1 MCLNFIVFKTF
12 KSNFKIRWRIISSL
26 NELTKRV
33 LIMAE
38 NSFKNVSTQP
48 KVFFLLPVKTL
59 FLLGGVFSAFFILIA
74 GLVLFGYTNS
84 MDNAIFSLMR
94 SNSSNP
100 ILDQTLQRIVF
111 LGSSQFV
118 LPLSL
123 LVGVFLSLYRKNL
136 ALGVWFVLSVIL
148 FEALLE
154 SLKHLLV
161 HSIQRFSHSANF
173 PNATALSLTLFYG
186 LLVLLIPHLIT
197 HQIFQNILSY
207 SLLGLILLIGLVLIV
222 LGVSFSSVLGG
233 VCLGALG
240 ACFSIGIYLSVFQKI

>member
-1 MCLNFIVFKTF
+1 
-12 KSNFKIRWRIISSL
+12 
-26 NELTKRV
+26 
-33 LIMAE
+33 MAE
-38 NSFKNVSTQP
+38 NSFKNVSIQP
-48 KVFFLLPVKTL
+48 KPFFLLPVKTL

-74 GLVLFGYTNS
+74 GLVFFDYANS
-84 MDNAIFSLMR
+84 MDNAIFNLMR

-123 LVGVFLSLYRKNL
+123 LVGVFLSLYRRNL

-154 SLKHLLV
+154 SLKHLLA
-161 HSIQRFSHSANF
+161 HSIQWLSHSANF
-173 PNATALSLTLFYG
+173 PSAIALSLTLFYG

-233 VCLGALG
+233 FCLGALG

>member
-1 MCLNFIVFKTF
+1 
-12 KSNFKIRWRIISSL
+12 
-26 NELTKRV
+26 
-33 LIMAE
+33 MAE

-48 KVFFLLPVKTL
+48 KIFFLLQVKTL
-59 FLLGGVFSAFFILIA
+59 FLLGGVFSAFFILMMV
-74 GLVLFGYTNS
+74 GLVFFDYAHS

-123 LVGVFLSLYRKNL
+123 LVGVFLSLYRRNL
-136 ALGVWFVLSVIL
+136 ALGVWFVLSVVL

-161 HSIQRFSHSANF
+161 HSIQWLSHSANF
-173 PNATALSLTLFYG
+173 PNATALSLALFYG
-186 LLVLLIPHLIT
+186 LLILLMPHFIT
-197 HQIFQNILSY
+197 HQTLKNILFY

-233 VCLGALG
+233 FCLGALG

>member
-1 MCLNFIVFKTF
+1 
-12 KSNFKIRWRIISSL
+12 
-26 NELTKRV
+26 
-33 LIMAE
+33 MAE
-38 NSFKNVSTQP
+38 NSFKNVSAQP

-59 FLLGGVFSAFFILIA
+59 FLLGGVFSTFFIMIA

-94 SNSSNP
+94 SNSSSP
-100 ILDQTLQRIVF
+100 ILDQTLRRIIF

-123 LVGVFLSLYRKNL
+123 LVGVFLSLYRRNL

-154 SLKHLLV
+154 SLKHLFT
-161 HSIQRFSHSANF
+161 HSIQWLSHSANF
-173 PNATALSLTLFYG
+173 PSAIALSLTLFYG

-207 SLLGLILLIGLVLIV
+207 SLLGLIFLIGLALIV

-233 VCLGALG
+233 FCLGALG

>member
-1 MCLNFIVFKTF
+1 
-12 KSNFKIRWRIISSL
+12 
-26 NELTKRV
+26 
-33 LIMAE
+33 MAE

-48 KVFFLLPVKTL
+48 KPFFLLPVKTL

-94 SNSSNP
+94 SNSSSP
-100 ILDQTLQRIVF
+100 ILDQTLRRVVF

-123 LVGVFLSLYRKNL
+123 LVGVFLSLYRRNL

-154 SLKHLLV
+154 SLKHLFA
-161 HSIQRFSHSANF
+161 HSIQWLSHSANF
-173 PNATALSLTLFYG
+173 PSTIALSLTLFYG

-207 SLLGLILLIGLVLIV
+207 GLLGLILLISLALIV

-233 VCLGALG
+233 FCLGALG

>member
-1 MCLNFIVFKTF
+1 
-12 KSNFKIRWRIISSL
+12 
-26 NELTKRV
+26 
-33 LIMAE
+33 MAE

-59 FLLGGVFSAFFILIA
+59 FLLGGVFSAFFILIF
-74 GLVLFGYTNS
+74 GLVFFDCTNS

-123 LVGVFLSLYRKNL
+123 LVGVFLSLYRRNL
-136 ALGVWFVLSVIL
+136 ALGVWFVLSVVL

-154 SLKHLLV
+154 SLKHLLA
-161 HSIQRFSHSANF
+161 HSIQWFSRSANF
-173 PNATALSLTLFYG
+173 PNATALSLALFYG
-186 LLVLLIPHLIT
+186 LLILLIPHLIT
-197 HQIFQNILSY
+197 HQTLKNILFY
-207 SLLGLILLIGLVLIV
+207 SLFGLILLIGLVLIV

-233 VCLGALG
+233 FCLGALG

>member
-1 MCLNFIVFKTF
+1 
-12 KSNFKIRWRIISSL
+12 
-26 NELTKRV
+26 
-33 LIMAE
+33 MAE

-48 KVFFLLPVKTL
+48 KPFFLLPVKTL

-74 GLVLFGYTNS
+74 GLVLFDYANL
-84 MDNAIFSLMR
+84 MDHAIFNLMR
-94 SNSSNP
+94 SNSSSP
-100 ILDQTLQRIVF
+100 ILDQTLRRVVF

-123 LVGVFLSLYRKNL
+123 LVGVFLSLYRRNL

-154 SLKHLLV
+154 SLKHLLA
-161 HSIQRFSHSANF
+161 HSIQWLSHSANF
-173 PNATALSLTLFYG
+173 PSAIALSLTLFYG
-186 LLVLLIPHLIT
+186 LLILLIPHFIA

-207 SLLGLILLIGLVLIV
+207 SLLGLILLIGLALIV

-233 VCLGALG
+233 LCLGALG

>member
-1 MCLNFIVFKTF
+1 
-12 KSNFKIRWRIISSL
+12 
-26 NELTKRV
+26 
-33 LIMAE
+33 MAE

-74 GLVLFGYTNS
+74 GLVFFDYANS

-123 LVGVFLSLYRKNL
+123 LVGVFLSLYRRNL
-136 ALGVWFVLSVIL
+136 ALGVWFVLSVVL

-154 SLKHLLV
+154 SLKHLLAP
-161 HSIQRFSHSANF
+161 SNWWLSHSANF
-173 PNATALSLTLFYG
+173 PNAVALSLTLFYG

-197 HQIFQNILSY
+197 HQTLKNVLFY
-207 SLLGLILLIGLVLIV
+207 SLFGLIFLIGLVLIL

-233 VCLGALG
+233 FCLGALG

>member
-1 MCLNFIVFKTF
+1 
-12 KSNFKIRWRIISSL
+12 
-26 NELTKRV
+26 
-33 LIMAE
+33 MAE

-48 KVFFLLPVKTL
+48 KPFFLLPVKTL
-59 FLLGGVFSAFFILIA
+59 FLLGGVFSVFFILIA
-74 GLVLFGYTNS
+74 GLVFFDYANS
-84 MDNAIFSLMR
+84 MDHAIFSLMR

-100 ILDQTLQRIVF
+100 ILDQALRRVVF

-123 LVGVFLSLYRKNL
+123 LVGVFLSLYRRNL
-136 ALGVWFVLSVIL
+136 ALGVWFVLSVVI

-154 SLKHLLV
+154 SLKHLFA
-161 HSIQRFSHSANF
+161 HSVQWLSHSANF
-173 PNATALSLTLFYG
+173 PSAIALSLTLFYG

-233 VCLGALG
+233 FCLGALG

>member
-1 MCLNFIVFKTF
+1 
-12 KSNFKIRWRIISSL
+12 
-26 NELTKRV
+26 
-33 LIMAE
+33 MAE
-38 NSFKNVSTQP
+38 NSLKNVTIQSKP
-48 KVFFLLPVKTL
+48 FFLSQVKTL
-59 FLLGGVFSAFFILIA
+59 FLLGGVFSTFFILMV
-74 GLVLFGYTNS
+74 GLVFFDYANS
-84 MDNAIFSLMR
+84 MDNAIFSLMH

-123 LVGVFLSLYRKNL
+123 LVGVFLSLYRRNL

-154 SLKHLLV
+154 SLKHLLA
-161 HSIQRFSHSANF
+161 HSIQWLSRSANF

-197 HQIFQNILSY
+197 HQTLKNILFY
-207 SLLGLILLIGLVLIV
+207 SLFGLILLIGLALIV

-233 VCLGALG
+233 FCLGALG

>member
-1 MCLNFIVFKTF
+1 
-12 KSNFKIRWRIISSL
+12 
-26 NELTKRV
+26 
-33 LIMAE
+33 MAE

-59 FLLGGVFSAFFILIA
+59 FLLGGVFSAFFIMIA

-100 ILDQTLQRIVF
+100 ILDQTLRRVVF

-123 LVGVFLSLYRKNL
+123 LVGVFLSLYRRNL

-154 SLKHLLV
+154 SLKHLLA
-161 HSIQRFSHSANF
+161 HSIQWFSHSANF
-173 PNATALSLTLFYG
+173 PSAIALSLALFYG
-186 LLVLLIPHLIT
+186 LLVLLIPHLIA
-197 HQIFQNILSY
+197 HQTLKKILFY
-207 SLLGLILLIGLVLIV
+207 SLLGLIFLIGLALIV

-233 VCLGALG
+233 FCLGALG

>member
-1 MCLNFIVFKTF
+1 
-12 KSNFKIRWRIISSL
+12 
-26 NELTKRV
+26 
-33 LIMAE
+33 MAE
-38 NSFKNVSTQP
+38 NSFKNVSTQS
-48 KVFFLLPVKTL
+48 KVFFLLPVKAL

-74 GLVLFGYTNS
+74 GLVFFDYTNS
-84 MDNAIFSLMR
+84 MDHAIFSLMR

-100 ILDQTLQRIVF
+100 ILDQALRRVVF

-123 LVGVFLSLYRKNL
+123 LVGVFLSLYRRNL

-154 SLKHLLV
+154 SLKHLLA
-161 HSIQRFSHSANF
+161 HSVQWLSHSANF
-173 PNATALSLTLFYG
+173 PSAIALSLTLFYG

-197 HQIFQNILSY
+197 HQIFQNILSC
-207 SLLGLILLIGLVLIV
+207 SLLGLILLIGLALIV

-233 VCLGALG
+233 FCLGALG

>member
-1 MCLNFIVFKTF
+1 
-12 KSNFKIRWRIISSL
+12 
-26 NELTKRV
+26 
-33 LIMAE
+33 MAE
-38 NSFKNVSTQP
+38 NSFKNVSTHP
-48 KVFFLLPVKTL
+48 KPFFLLPAKTL
-59 FLLGGVFSAFFILIA
+59 FLLGGIFSAFFIMIA

-100 ILDQTLQRIVF
+100 ILDQTLRRIVF

-154 SLKHLLV
+154 SLKHLLA
-161 HSIQRFSHSANF
+161 HSIQWLSHSANF
-173 PNATALSLTLFYG
+173 PSAIALSLTLFYG

-197 HQIFQNILSY
+197 HQIFQNILSC
-207 SLLGLILLIGLVLIV
+207 SLLGLILLIGLALIV
-222 LGVSFSSVLGG
+222 LGVSFSSVLGWF
-233 VCLGALG
+233 CLGALG

>member
-1 MCLNFIVFKTF
+1 
-12 KSNFKIRWRIISSL
+12 
-26 NELTKRV
+26 
-33 LIMAE
+33 MAE

-48 KVFFLLPVKTL
+48 KVFFLLPAKTL
-59 FLLGGVFSAFFILIA
+59 FLLGGIFSAFFILIA

-123 LVGVFLSLYRKNL
+123 LVGVFLSLYRRNL

-154 SLKHLLV
+154 SLKHLFLRSV
-161 HSIQRFSHSANF
+161 QWLSHSANF
-173 PNATALSLTLFYG
+173 PSAIALSLTLFYG
-186 LLVLLIPHLIT
+186 LLVLLIPHFIAHKTL
-197 HQIFQNILSY
+197 QNILVY
-207 SLLGLILLIGLVLIV
+207 GLFGLIFLIGLVLIL

-233 VCLGALG
+233 FCLGALG

>member
-1 MCLNFIVFKTF
+1 
-12 KSNFKIRWRIISSL
+12 
-26 NELTKRV
+26 
-33 LIMAE
+33 MAE

-48 KVFFLLPVKTL
+48 KPFFLLPVKTL

-74 GLVLFGYTNS
+74 GLVFFDYTNS
-84 MDNAIFSLMR
+84 MDHAIFNLMR
-94 SNSSNP
+94 SNSSSP
-100 ILDQTLQRIVF
+100 ILDQTLPTHCF

-123 LVGVFLSLYRKNL
+123 LVGVFLSLYRRNL

-154 SLKHLLV
+154 SLKHLLA
-161 HSIQRFSHSANF
+161 HSIQWLSHSANF
-173 PNATALSLTLFYG
+173 PSAIALSLALFYG
-186 LLVLLIPHLIT
+186 LLILLIPHFIV

-207 SLLGLILLIGLVLIV
+207 SLFGLILLIGLALIV

-233 VCLGALG
+233 FCLGALG

>member
-1 MCLNFIVFKTF
+1 
-12 KSNFKIRWRIISSL
+12 
-26 NELTKRV
+26 
-33 LIMAE
+33 MAE

-48 KVFFLLPVKTL
+48 KPFFLLPVKTL
-59 FLLGGVFSAFFILIA
+59 FLLGGVFSAFFIMIA

-136 ALGVWFVLSVIL
+136 ALGVWFVLSVVL

-154 SLKHLLV
+154 SLKHLLA
-161 HSIQRFSHSANF
+161 HSIQWLSHSANF
-173 PNATALSLTLFYG
+173 PSAIALSLTLFYG

-207 SLLGLILLIGLVLIV
+207 SLLGLILLIGLALIV

-233 VCLGALG
+233 FCLGALG

>member
-1 MCLNFIVFKTF
+1 
-12 KSNFKIRWRIISSL
+12 
-26 NELTKRV
+26 
-33 LIMAE
+33 MAE

-59 FLLGGVFSAFFILIA
+59 FLLGGVFSAFFIMIA

-100 ILDQTLQRIVF
+100 ILDQTLRRVVF

-123 LVGVFLSLYRKNL
+123 LVGVFLSLYRRNL

-154 SLKHLLV
+154 SLKHLLA
-161 HSIQRFSHSANF
+161 HSIQWLSHSANF
-173 PNATALSLTLFYG
+173 PSAIALSLTLFYG
-186 LLVLLIPHLIT
+186 LLVLLIPHLIM
-197 HQIFQNILSY
+197 HQIFQNILSC
-207 SLLGLILLIGLVLIV
+207 SLLGLILLIDLALIV

-233 VCLGALG
+233 FCLGALG

>member
-1 MCLNFIVFKTF
+1 
-12 KSNFKIRWRIISSL
+12 
-26 NELTKRV
+26 
-33 LIMAE
+33 MAE

-48 KVFFLLPVKTL
+48 KAFFLLPVKTL
-59 FLLGGVFSAFFILIA
+59 FLLGGVFSAFFILIF
-74 GLVLFGYTNS
+74 GLVLFDYANS

-123 LVGVFLSLYRKNL
+123 LVGVFLSLYRRNL

-154 SLKHLLV
+154 SLKHLLA
-161 HSIQRFSHSANF
+161 HSIQWLSHSANF
-173 PNATALSLTLFYG
+173 PSAIALSLTLFYG

-207 SLLGLILLIGLVLIV
+207 SLLGLILLIGLALIV

-233 VCLGALG
+233 FCLGALG

>member
-1 MCLNFIVFKTF
+1 
-12 KSNFKIRWRIISSL
+12 
-26 NELTKRV
+26 
-33 LIMAE
+33 MAE
-38 NSFKNVSTQP
+38 NSLKNVTIQSKP
-48 KVFFLLPVKTL
+48 FFLSQVKTL
-59 FLLGGVFSAFFILIA
+59 FLLGGVFSAFFILMV
-74 GLVLFGYTNS
+74 GLVFFDCTHS
-84 MDNAIFSLMR
+84 MDNAIFNFAR
-94 SNSSNP
+94 SISFNSSP
-100 ILDQTLQRIVF
+100 ILTLILQNTAR

-154 SLKHLLV
+154 SLKHLFAYPVQWL
-161 HSIQRFSHSANF
+161 SHNANF
-173 PNATALSLTLFYG
+173 PNASALSLTLFYG

-197 HQIFQNILSY
+197 HQKLKNILSY
-207 SLLGLILLIGLVLIV
+207 SLFGLILLIGLVLIL

-233 VCLGALG
+233 FCLGALG

>member
-1 MCLNFIVFKTF
+1 
-12 KSNFKIRWRIISSL
+12 
-26 NELTKRV
+26 
-33 LIMAE
+33 MAE

-48 KVFFLLPVKTL
+48 KVFFLLQVKTL
-59 FLLGGVFSAFFILIA
+59 FLLGGVFSAFFILIV
-74 GLVLFGYTNS
+74 GLVFFDYVNL
-84 MDNAIFSLMR
+84 MDNAIFRLMR

-123 LVGVFLSLYRKNL
+123 LVGAFLSLYRTNL
-136 ALGVWFVLSVIL
+136 VLGVWFVLSVVL

-154 SLKHLLV
+154 SLKHLLA
-161 HSIQRFSHSANF
+161 HFIQWFSHNANF
-173 PNATALSLTLFYG
+173 PNASALSLTLFYG
-186 LLVLLIPHLIT
+186 LLILLIPHLIT
-197 HQIFQNILSY
+197 HQTLKNILSY
-207 SLLGLILLIGLVLIV
+207 SFLCLIFLIGLVLIV

-233 VCLGALG
+233 FCLGALG

>member
-1 MCLNFIVFKTF
+1 
-12 KSNFKIRWRIISSL
+12 
-26 NELTKRV
+26 
-33 LIMAE
+33 MAE

-48 KVFFLLPVKTL
+48 KPFFLLPVKTL
-59 FLLGGVFSAFFILIA
+59 FLLGGVFSAFFIMIA

-84 MDNAIFSLMR
+84 MDHAIFSLMR

-100 ILDQTLQRIVF
+100 ILDQALQRVVF

-123 LVGVFLSLYRKNL
+123 LVGVFLSLYRRNL
-136 ALGVWFVLSVIL
+136 VLGVWFVLSVIL

-154 SLKHLLV
+154 SLKHLLAY
-161 HSIQRFSHSANF
+161 SIQWLSRNANF

-197 HQIFQNILSY
+197 HQTLKNILFY
-207 SLLGLILLIGLVLIV
+207 SLFGLILLIGLALIV

-233 VCLGALG
+233 FCLGALG

>member
-1 MCLNFIVFKTF
+1 
-12 KSNFKIRWRIISSL
+12 
-26 NELTKRV
+26 
-33 LIMAE
+33 MAE

-48 KVFFLLPVKTL
+48 KIFFLLQVKTL
-59 FLLGGVFSAFFILIA
+59 FLLGGVFSAFFILMV
-74 GLVLFGYTNS
+74 GLVFFDYTHS
-84 MDNAIFSLMR
+84 MDNAIFFSLMR

-123 LVGVFLSLYRKNL
+123 LVGVFLSLYRRNL
-136 ALGVWFVLSVIL
+136 ALGVWFVLSVVL

-154 SLKHLLV
+154 SLKHLLAY
-161 HSIQRFSHSANF
+161 SIQWLSRSANF

-197 HQIFQNILSY
+197 HQTLKNILFY
-207 SLLGLILLIGLVLIV
+207 SLFGLILLIGLVLIV

-233 VCLGALG
+233 FCLGALG

>member
-1 MCLNFIVFKTF
+1 
-12 KSNFKIRWRIISSL
+12 
-26 NELTKRV
+26 
-33 LIMAE
+33 MAE

-59 FLLGGVFSAFFILIA
+59 FLLGGVFSAFFIMIA
-74 GLVLFGYTNS
+74 GLVFFDCTNS
-84 MDNAIFSLMR
+84 MDHAIFSLMR
-94 SNSSNP
+94 SNSSSP
-100 ILDQTLQRIVF
+100 ILDQTLQRVVF

-123 LVGVFLSLYRKNL
+123 LVGVFLSLYRRNL

-148 FEALLE
+148 FEALLK
-154 SLKHLLV
+154 SLKHLLA
-161 HSIQRFSHSANF
+161 HSIQWLSHSANF
-173 PNATALSLTLFYG
+173 PSAIALSLTLFYG

-233 VCLGALG
+233 FCLGALG

>member
-1 MCLNFIVFKTF
+1 
-12 KSNFKIRWRIISSL
+12 
-26 NELTKRV
+26 
-33 LIMAE
+33 MAE

-48 KVFFLLPVKTL
+48 KAFFLLPIKTL

-74 GLVLFGYTNS
+74 GLVFFDYTNS

-94 SNSSNP
+94 SNSSSP

-123 LVGVFLSLYRKNL
+123 LVGVFLSLYRRNL

-154 SLKHLLV
+154 SLKHLLA
-161 HSIQRFSHSANF
+161 HSIQWLSRSANF
-173 PNATALSLTLFYG
+173 PSAIALSLTLFYG

-207 SLLGLILLIGLVLIV
+207 SLLGLIFLIGLALIV

-233 VCLGALG
+233 FCLGALG

>member
-1 MCLNFIVFKTF
+1 
-12 KSNFKIRWRIISSL
+12 
-26 NELTKRV
+26 
-33 LIMAE
+33 MAE

-59 FLLGGVFSAFFILIA
+59 FLLGGVFSAFFILMV
-74 GLVLFGYTNS
+74 GLVFFDYAYS

-123 LVGVFLSLYRKNL
+123 LVGVFLSLYRRNL
-136 ALGVWFVLSVIL
+136 VLGVWFVLSVVL

-154 SLKHLLV
+154 SLKHLLAY
-161 HSIQRFSHSANF
+161 SIQWLSRNANF

-197 HQIFQNILSY
+197 HQTLKNILFY
-207 SLLGLILLIGLVLIV
+207 SLFGLIFLIGLALIV

-233 VCLGALG
+233 FCLGALG

>member
-1 MCLNFIVFKTF
+1 
-12 KSNFKIRWRIISSL
+12 
-26 NELTKRV
+26 
-33 LIMAE
+33 MAE
-38 NSFKNVSTQP
+38 NSFKNVSTHP
-48 KVFFLLPVKTL
+48 KAFFLLPVKTL

-74 GLVLFGYTNS
+74 GLVFFDYANS

-94 SNSSNP
+94 SNSSSP
-100 ILDQTLQRIVF
+100 ILDQTLRRIVF

-123 LVGVFLSLYRKNL
+123 LVGVFLSLYRRNL

-154 SLKHLLV
+154 SLKHLLA
-161 HSIQRFSHSANF
+161 HSVQWLSYSANF
-173 PNATALSLTLFYG
+173 PSAIALSLTLFYG

-207 SLLGLILLIGLVLIV
+207 SLLGLILLIGLALIV

>member
-1 MCLNFIVFKTF
+1 
-12 KSNFKIRWRIISSL
+12 
-26 NELTKRV
+26 
-33 LIMAE
+33 MAE
-38 NSFKNVSTQP
+38 NSLKNVTIQSKP
-48 KVFFLLPVKTL
+48 FFLSQVKTL
-59 FLLGGVFSAFFILIA
+59 FLLGGVFSAFFILII
-74 GLVLFGYTNS
+74 GLVFFDCTNS

-123 LVGVFLSLYRKNL
+123 LVGVFLSLYRRNL

-154 SLKHLLV
+154 SLKHLLA
-161 HSIQRFSHSANF
+161 HSIQWLSHSANF
-173 PNATALSLTLFYG
+173 PNATALSLVLFYG
-186 LLVLLIPHLIT
+186 LLVLLIPHFIT
-197 HQIFQNILSY
+197 HQTLKNILSY
-207 SLLGLILLIGLVLIV
+207 SLFGLILLIGLALIV

-233 VCLGALG
+233 FCLGALG

>member
-1 MCLNFIVFKTF
+1 
-12 KSNFKIRWRIISSL
+12 
-26 NELTKRV
+26 
-33 LIMAE
+33 MAE

-48 KVFFLLPVKTL
+48 KAFFLLPVKTL

-74 GLVLFGYTNS
+74 GLVFFDYANS
-84 MDNAIFSLMR
+84 MDNAIFNFAR
-94 SNSSNP
+94 STPLNSNP
-100 ILDQTLQRIVF
+100 ILTLILQSIAN

-123 LVGVFLSLYRKNL
+123 LVGVFLSLYRRNL

-154 SLKHLLV
+154 SLKHLFL
-161 HSIQRFSHSANF
+161 HSVQWLSHSTNF
-173 PNATALSLTLFYG
+173 PSAIALSLALFYG

-207 SLLGLILLIGLVLIV
+207 SLLGLILLIGLALIV

>member
-1 MCLNFIVFKTF
+1 
-12 KSNFKIRWRIISSL
+12 
-26 NELTKRV
+26 
-33 LIMAE
+33 MAE

-48 KVFFLLPVKTL
+48 KVFFLLPAKTL
-59 FLLGGVFSAFFILIA
+59 FLLGGIFSTFFILIA
-74 GLVLFGYTNS
+74 GLVFFDHAHL
-84 MDNAIFSLMR
+84 MDNAIFNFAR
-94 SNSSNP
+94 STPFNSSP
-100 ILDQTLQRIVF
+100 ILTLILQNTAR

-123 LVGVFLSLYRKNL
+123 LVGVFLSLYRRNL
-136 ALGVWFVLSVIL
+136 TLGVWFVLSVVL

-154 SLKHLLV
+154 SLKHLLA
-161 HSIQRFSHSANF
+161 HSIQWLSHNANF

-186 LLVLLIPHLIT
+186 LLVLLIPRLIT

-207 SLLGLILLIGLVLIV
+207 SLLCLILLIALALIV

>member
-1 MCLNFIVFKTF
+1 
-12 KSNFKIRWRIISSL
+12 
-26 NELTKRV
+26 
-33 LIMAE
+33 MAE

-59 FLLGGVFSAFFILIA
+59 FLLGGVFSAFFILIV
-74 GLVLFGYTNS
+74 GLVFFDYANS

-100 ILDQTLQRIVF
+100 ILDQTLRRVVF

-123 LVGVFLSLYRKNL
+123 LVGVFLSLYRRNL
-136 ALGVWFVLSVIL
+136 ALGVWFVLSVVI

-154 SLKHLLV
+154 SLKHLLA
-161 HSIQRFSHSANF
+161 HSIQWLSHSANF
-173 PNATALSLTLFYG
+173 PSAIALSLTLFYG

-207 SLLGLILLIGLVLIV
+207 SLLGLILLIGLALIV

>member
-1 MCLNFIVFKTF
+1 
-12 KSNFKIRWRIISSL
+12 
-26 NELTKRV
+26 
-33 LIMAE
+33 MAE

-48 KVFFLLPVKTL
+48 KPFFLLPVKTL
-59 FLLGGVFSAFFILIA
+59 FLLGGVFSAFFIMIA

-84 MDNAIFSLMR
+84 MDNAIFNLMR
-94 SNSSNP
+94 SNSSSP
-100 ILDQTLQRIVF
+100 ILDQTLRRVVF

-123 LVGVFLSLYRKNL
+123 LVGVFLSLYRRNL

-154 SLKHLLV
+154 SLKHLLA
-161 HSIQRFSHSANF
+161 HSIQWLSHSANF
-173 PNATALSLTLFYG
+173 PSAIALSLTLFYG

-207 SLLGLILLIGLVLIV
+207 SLLGLIFLIGLVLIV

-233 VCLGALG
+233 FCLGALG

>member
-1 MCLNFIVFKTF
+1 
-12 KSNFKIRWRIISSL
+12 
-26 NELTKRV
+26 
-33 LIMAE
+33 MAE

-48 KVFFLLPVKTL
+48 KAFFLLPVKTL
-59 FLLGGVFSAFFILIA
+59 FLLGGVFSAFFILIV
-74 GLVLFGYTNS
+74 GLVFFDYANS

-100 ILDQTLQRIVF
+100 ILDQALQRIVF

-123 LVGVFLSLYRKNL
+123 LVGVFLSLYRRNL

-154 SLKHLLV
+154 SLKHLLA
-161 HSIQRFSHSANF
+161 HSIQWLSHSANF
-173 PNATALSLTLFYG
+173 PSAIALSLTLFYG

-207 SLLGLILLIGLVLIV
+207 SLLGLILLIDLALIV

-233 VCLGALG
+233 FCLGALG

>member
-1 MCLNFIVFKTF
+1 
-12 KSNFKIRWRIISSL
+12 
-26 NELTKRV
+26 
-33 LIMAE
+33 MAE
-38 NSFKNVSTQP
+38 NSLKNVTIQSKP
-48 KVFFLLPVKTL
+48 FFLSQVKTL
-59 FLLGGVFSAFFILIA
+59 FLLGGVFSAFFIFIV
-74 GLVLFGYTNS
+74 GLVFFDCVNS

-123 LVGVFLSLYRKNL
+123 LVGVFLSLYRRNL

-154 SLKHLLV
+154 SLKHLLA
-161 HSIQRFSHSANF
+161 HSIQWLSHSANF
-173 PNATALSLTLFYG
+173 PNATALSLALFYG
-186 LLVLLIPHLIT
+186 LLVLLIPHFIT
-197 HQIFQNILSY
+197 HQTLKNILSY
-207 SLLGLILLIGLVLIV
+207 SLFGLIFLIGLALIV

-233 VCLGALG
+233 FCLGALG

>member
-1 MCLNFIVFKTF
+1 
-12 KSNFKIRWRIISSL
+12 
-26 NELTKRV
+26 
-33 LIMAE
+33 MAE

-48 KVFFLLPVKTL
+48 KVFFLLQVKTL
-59 FLLGGVFSAFFILIA
+59 FLLGGIFSAFFILIA

-123 LVGVFLSLYRKNL
+123 LVGVFLSLYRRNL

-154 SLKHLLV
+154 SLKHLFLRSV
-161 HSIQRFSHSANF
+161 QWLSHSANF
-173 PNATALSLTLFYG
+173 PNASALSLTLFYG

-197 HQIFQNILSY
+197 HQMLKNVLFY
-207 SLLGLILLIGLVLIV
+207 SLFGLIFLIGLVLIL

-233 VCLGALG
+233 FCLGALG

>member
-1 MCLNFIVFKTF
+1 
-12 KSNFKIRWRIISSL
+12 
-26 NELTKRV
+26 
-33 LIMAE
+33 MAE

-48 KVFFLLPVKTL
+48 KAFFLLPVKTL
-59 FLLGGVFSAFFILIA
+59 FLLGSVFSAFFILIA
-74 GLVLFGYTNS
+74 GLVFFDYANS
-84 MDNAIFSLMR
+84 MDHAIFSLMR

-100 ILDQTLQRIVF
+100 ILDQTLRRVVF

-123 LVGVFLSLYRKNL
+123 LVGVFLSLYRRNL

-154 SLKHLLV
+154 SLKHLFAYPVQWL
-161 HSIQRFSHSANF
+161 SRNANF
-173 PNATALSLTLFYG
+173 PSAIALSLTLFYG
-186 LLVLLIPHLIT
+186 LLILLIPHLIT

-207 SLLGLILLIGLVLIV
+207 SLLGLILLIGLALIV

-233 VCLGALG
+233 FCLGALG